1 MCGLVAQRG
10 CIGAQFSGALQI
22 DGPGIEHSRFRHA
35 AIQMKQ
41 CLCIFNEVGNVGAR
55 VAVGIQKLAV
65 LDLEIRN
72 GLQEL
77 PQFWIWQTSYWLS
90 AFNAAELL
98 PVTLYATG
106 RDHNPRFKNA

>member
-1 MCGLVAQRG
+1 MHRCPV
-10 CIGAQFSGALQI
+10 SGALQI
-22 DGPGIEHSRFRHA
+22 DGLGIEHSRFRHA
-35 AIQMKQ
+35 AIQVKQ
-41 CLCIFNEVGNVGAR
+41 RLCIFCKVGNVGAR
-55 VAVGIQKLAV
+55 VAVGIQELAV

-77 PQFWIWQTSYWLS
+77 LQFGIWQTSCWLS

-106 RDHNPRFKNA
+106 RDYNPRFKYA